1 MRIPNID
8 GTYQTKDKRVIVVV
22 TRKEIE
28 IELKENS
35 SDVHIIDDDAPKRGG
50 KGGKPDALDVVM
62 NSINKTS
69 KILMGN

>member
-22 TRKEIE
+22 TRKNIE
-28 IELKENS
+28 IELKES
-35 SDVHIIDDDAPKRGG
+35 DSDVHIIDEDSPKRGG

-69 KILMGN
+69 KILMGS